1 MSGKLYIVGTPIG
14 NLDDFSVRGVKTLQ
28 TVTFIAAEDTRVTR
42 KLCNHF
48 DISTPLVSYHEHN
61 ERERKEE
68 ILSRILQGEDCA
80 LVSDAGMP
88 CISDPG
94 EGLVALC
101 VERGVEVLAVPGPCA
116 AVTALAVSGL
126 ATSRFRFEG
135 FLSTTRKNRLER
147 LAALKNETATIIFY
161 EAPHKLLTTLQDLR
175 QAFGNRRISLIKEL
189 TKIHENVNRTTLEKA
204 VRWYAQNPPK
214 GEFVLVMEGAQEIQ
228 EEMTLQQAVEM
239 ARDFMESGLR
249 GTEAAKQAAAL
260 SGFRKAEIYKCLL
273 KE

>member
-1 MSGKLYIVGTPIG
+1 MNGKLYVVGTPIG

-28 TVTFIAAEDTRVTR
+28 EVAFIAAEDTRVTR
-42 KLCNHF
+42 KLCSRFN
-48 DISTPLVSYHEHN
+48 ISTPLVSYHEHN

-68 ILSRILQGEDCA
+68 ILRRLLLGEDCA

-94 EGLVALC
+94 EGLVSLC
-101 VERGVEVLAVPGPCA
+101 VERGIEILAVPGPCA

-126 ATSRFRFEG
+126 STSRFRFEG

-147 LAALKNETATIIFY
+147 IAALKYETATIVFY
-161 EAPHKLLTTLQDLR
+161 EAPHKLLTTLQDLL
-175 QAFGNRRISLIKEL
+175 QAFGNRRVSLIKEL
-189 TKIHENVNRTTLEKA
+189 TKLHENVNRTTLEKA
-204 VRWYAQNPPK
+204 VRWYMQNSPK
-214 GEFVLVMEGAQEIQ
+214 GEFVLIVEGAQELQ

-260 SGFRKAEIYKCLL
+260 SGFRKAEIYKHLF